1 MRIFFLIFVLLHA
14 LIHILGFVKGFGI
27 REVKELTLPITK
39 PMGLLWLTATF
50 LLVVYTILYLAHSRH
65 AWLIGLIAVAVS
77 QVLIILFWKD
87 ARFGTLP
94 NIVILLVSL
103 VAYGDYSFHNL
114 TGQETE
120 ALISKCSRIQEG
132 KIISESDIS
141 RLPEPLKKWL
151 NNSGVTGKPF
161 ISVAKSIQQ
170 AEMKMKPGQEKWMK
184 ATAVQ
189 YSFIDVPSFI
199 WIADVKMN
207 PLLRFSGRDRFVDG
221 KGEMLIKLNSL
232 INVVHE
238 HGEKLDEGAL
248 QRYLG
253 EMIWFPSLALS
264 EHITWQQVDDST
276 VTATMSYEGTTGSGT
291 FCFNGNGDFVKFSAL
306 RYMGNKPESKR
317 YEWVILVDGYKTF
330 EGIKVPSKLTA
341 TWKLEEGDW
350 TWLKLEIVDIRFNEN
365 AVR

>member
-14 LIHILGFVKGFGI
+14 LIHLLGFVKGFGI

-39 PMGLLWLTATF
+39 PAGLLWLSATA
-50 LLVVYTILYLAHSRH
+50 LLVAYAISYLAHSRH
-65 AWLIGLIAVAVS
+65 AWLIGFIAVAVS

-94 NIVILLVSL
+94 NIIILLVSL
-103 VAYGDYSFHNL
+103 ASYGHYRFQNL
-114 TGQETE
+114 TRQETE
-120 ALISKCSRIQEG
+120 DLISKCSRIQEG

-141 RLPEPLKKWL
+141 RLPDPVKKWL

-161 ISVAKSIQQ
+161 ISVAKSVQQ

-184 ATAVQ
+184 ASAVQ
-189 YSFIDVPSFI
+189 YSFIYVPSFI
-199 WIADVKMN
+199 WIADVRMN
-207 PLLRFSGRDRFVDG
+207 SLLKFSGRDRFADG

-232 INVVHE
+232 INIVNE
-238 HGEKLDEGAL
+238 QGEKLDEAAL

-264 EHITWQQVDDST
+264 EYITWQQVDDST
-276 VTATMSYEGTTGSGT
+276 VTATMSYKGTTGSGT
-291 FCFNGNGDFVKFSAL
+291 FYFDGNGDFVKFSAL
-306 RYMGNKPESKR
+306 RYMGNKPDSKR

-330 EGIKVPSKLTA
+330 EGIKVPSEMTA

-350 TWLKLEIVDIRFNEN
+350 TWLKLEIAEIKYNEN
-365 AVR
+365 AIR